1 MKYEYAEEEED
12 LHITKINSFAANG
25 WELVQVVPVVK
36 YNYMFRRVLPTL
48 PEIVM
53 PRSFEKVYSAKKYMN
68 VNIYEFHNWSNRLK
82 SIFNNQDYTVVG
94 DLLTRSA
101 PDLFKIR
108 NFGKERYRELVEVL
122 AKYNLE
128 IGLLKP
134 ENAKSTQDTL

>member
-1 MKYEYAEEEED
+1 MKYEYAEEEG

-68 VNIYEFHNWSNRLK
+68 VNIYEFYDWSTRLK

-94 DLLTRSA
+94 DLLTRSVD
-101 PDLFKIR
+101 DLFKIR
-108 NFGKERYRELVEVL
+108 NFGNRCLREVNEVL
-122 AKYNLE
+122 GKHNLE
-128 IGLLKP
+128 IGMLKP
-134 ENAKSTQDTL
+134 ENAKSTQNTL

>member
-1 MKYEYAEEEED
+1 MKYEYAEEED

-53 PRSFEKVYSAKKYMN
+53 PRSFEKVYNAKKYMN
-68 VNIYEFHNWSNRLK
+68 VNIYEFYDWSTRLK

-94 DLLTRSA
+94 DLLTRSVD
-101 PDLFKIR
+101 DLFKIR
-108 NFGKERYRELVEVL
+108 NFGNRCLREVNEVL
-122 AKYNLE
+122 GKHNLE
-128 IGLLKP
+128 IGMLKP
-134 ENAKSTQDTL
+134 ENAKSTQNTL

>member
-1 MKYEYAEEEED
+1 MKYEYAEEED

-68 VNIYEFHNWSNRLK
+68 VNIYEFYDWSTRLK

-94 DLLTRSA
+94 DLLTRSVD
-101 PDLFKIR
+101 DLFKIR
-108 NFGKERYRELVEVL
+108 NFGNRCLREVNEVL
-122 AKYNLE
+122 GKHNLE
-128 IGLLKP
+128 IGMLKP
-134 ENAKSTQDTL
+134 ENAKSTQNTL